1 MNNGMM
7 NIVRSGLIGMA
18 VGTAVTVA
26 GVMYINDNKS
36 TANKVMNKAKN
47 SKKIITRAGENVIKE
62 ITDWF

>member
-1 MNNGMM
+1 MNSGMM

-26 GVMYINDNKS
+26 GVMYINDNK
-36 TANKVMNKAKN
+36 TAANRVVNKAKN

-62 ITDWF
+62 ITD